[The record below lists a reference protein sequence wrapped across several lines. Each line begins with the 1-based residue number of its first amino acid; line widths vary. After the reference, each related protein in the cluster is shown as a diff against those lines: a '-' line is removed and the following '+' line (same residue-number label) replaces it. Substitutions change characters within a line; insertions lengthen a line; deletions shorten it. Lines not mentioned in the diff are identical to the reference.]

1 MGILMFGYYLICTW
15 QTSAH
20 KQACLSLI
28 HLSVFL
34 DSGMVEIKEREANLI
49 KEGPENKLSEESD
62 GEDKPDNFLKTQ
74 D

>member
-1 MGILMFGYYLICTW
+1 M
-15 QTSAH
+15 
-20 KQACLSLI
+20 
-28 HLSVFL
+28 FL

-62 GEDKPDNFLKTQ
+62 GEDKPDSFLKTQ